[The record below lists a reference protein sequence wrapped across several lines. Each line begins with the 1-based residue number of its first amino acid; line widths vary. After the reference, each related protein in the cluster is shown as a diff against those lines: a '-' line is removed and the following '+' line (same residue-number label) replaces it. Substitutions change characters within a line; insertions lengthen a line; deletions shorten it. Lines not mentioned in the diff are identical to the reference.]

1 MMGQKATS
9 GVEDMTT
16 GKKSI
21 TRSMYANGE
30 DNFDYGTAFRSNFE
44 QGDGVIMMAI
54 RDLFRQI
61 TLETDKRFVVSCSF
75 LEIYND
81 AVHDLLTTT
90 ERLGEELP
98 IIEKNV
104 VSCKEERVFYQRRD
118 RTCGY

>member
-1 MMGQKATS
+1 MMGLKATS
-9 GVEDMTT
+9 GTDEITT

-21 TRSMYANGE
+21 TRSMYTNAE
-30 DNFDYGTAFRSNFE
+30 DGFDYGTAFRSCFE
-44 QGDGVIMMAI
+44 QGDGVIMMAV

-61 TLETDKRFVVSCSF
+61 TLETDKKFVVSCSF

-81 AVHDLLTTT
+81 SVHDLLTTT

-104 VSCKEERVFYQRRD
+104 GQSNEE
-118 RTCGY
+118 